1 MIGKKLSVKR
11 MFFWLTAGMTLTMTA
26 IILVAFFLTQNI
38 VVLWVGMALI
48 VCAILWM
55 LFMVQLLGMR
65 LSNFTSELC
74 QILDDMMNR
83 SQEPENVS
91 DKETIFARIHHRL
104 VRLYNIL
111 QESNR
116 KVEAERQELQSLV
129 SDISHQVRTPVSNM
143 KMIVDTLLTKPLEEQ
158 ERNEFLKSVRG
169 QINKLDFLI
178 QALVKTSRLETGV
191 IQLEKEEHFLY
202 DTLAQAMSGILYS
215 AEQKK
220 IHVSV
225 ECPEDLCV
233 SHDSKWTEEAIFNL
247 LDNAVKYTPTGG
259 HVNVSV
265 AQWEMYVEIKVSD
278 TGKGISES
286 NQASI
291 FKRFY
296 REEEIHNQPGVG
308 IGLYLTR
315 EIVTQQGGYVTVES
329 QVGKALHFLFFCR
342 DKGKK
347 YMEDKMTAVKLIS
360 LTKEY
365 LNGENYIRAVDDV
378 SFSIKEG
385 EFIAVIG
392 ASGSGKSTLI
402 NLISGLEKPTHGC
415 VYVHDV
421 NLTQLSLEEQI
432 SFRRWHIGVIFQKYN
447 LIPAMNVFENIVLPA
462 KLLEKKVDEKEV
474 FRLAKMLGIEDKLFQ
489 VPDELSG
496 GQQQRAAIARAVYTH
511 PTILL
516 GDELTGNLD
525 SGTSISVMRLL
536 KEICRQYKQTLLIV
550 THDENVAAM
559 ADRIIC
565 MKDGKVVKDENI

>member
-1 MIGKKLSVKR
+1 MIGKKISVKK
-11 MFFWLTAGMTLTMTA
+11 MFFWLTSGMALSMTA
-26 IILVAFFLTQNI
+26 IILVSFFLTKNI
-38 VVLWVGMALI
+38 VVLWVGLALI
-48 VCAILWM
+48 VCATLWM

-91 DKETIFARIHHRL
+91 DRETIFARIHHRL

-143 KMIVDTLLTKPLEEQ
+143 KMIVDTLLTKSLEEQ

-191 IQLEKEEHFLY
+191 IQLEKEDHFIY
-202 DTLAQAMSGILYS
+202 DTLAQAMSGIVYS

-225 ECPEDLCV
+225 ECPEDVRV

-247 LDNAVKYTPTGG
+247 LDNAVKYTPT
-259 HVNVSV
+259 
-265 AQWEMYVEIKVSD
+265 
-278 TGKGISES
+278 
-286 NQASI
+286 
-291 FKRFY
+291 
-296 REEEIHNQPGVG
+296 
-308 IGLYLTR
+308 
-315 EIVTQQGGYVTVES
+315 
-329 QVGKALHFLFFCR
+329 
-342 DKGKK
+342 
-347 YMEDKMTAVKLIS
+347 AVKLVS

-365 LNGENYIRAVDDV
+365 RNGENYIRAVDDV

-432 SFRRWHIGVIFQKYN
+432 SFRRWHIGVIFQRYN

-462 KLLEKKVDEKEV
+462 KLLERTVDEKEV
-474 FRLAKMLGIEDKLFQ
+474 FRLAKTLGIEEKLFQ
-489 VPDELSG
+489 MPDELSG

-525 SGTSISVMRLL
+525 SRTSASVMELL
-536 KEICRQYKQTLLIV
+536 KKICRQYQQTMLVV
-550 THDENVAAM
+550 THDKKVAAM
-559 ADRIIC
+559 ADRIIR
-565 MKDGKVVKDENI
+565 MKDGRVVEDEKL

>member
-1 MIGKKLSVKR
+1 MIGKKLSVKK
-11 MFFWLTAGMTLTMTA
+11 MFFGLTAGMTLTMTA
-26 IILVAFFLTQNI
+26 IILVAFFLTKNI

-111 QESNR
+111 QERNR

-247 LDNAVKYTPTGG
+247 LDNAVKYTSTGG

-296 REEEIHNQPGVG
+296 REEEIHNQPGV
-308 IGLYLTR
+308 LRLFF
-315 EIVTQQGGYVTVES
+315 Q
-329 QVGKALHFLFFCR
+329 LHF
-342 DKGKK
+342 
-347 YMEDKMTAVKLIS
+347 
-360 LTKEY
+360 
-365 LNGENYIRAVDDV
+365 
-378 SFSIKEG
+378 
-385 EFIAVIG
+385 
-392 ASGSGKSTLI
+392 
-402 NLISGLEKPTHGC
+402 
-415 VYVHDV
+415 
-421 NLTQLSLEEQI
+421 Q
-432 SFRRWHIGVIFQKYN
+432 
-447 LIPAMNVFENIVLPA
+447 
-462 KLLEKKVDEKEV
+462 
-474 FRLAKMLGIEDKLFQ
+474 
-489 VPDELSG
+489 
-496 GQQQRAAIARAVYTH
+496 
-511 PTILL
+511 
-516 GDELTGNLD
+516 
-525 SGTSISVMRLL
+525 
-536 KEICRQYKQTLLIV
+536 
-550 THDENVAAM
+550 
-559 ADRIIC
+559 
-565 MKDGKVVKDENI
+565 

>member
-1 MIGKKLSVKR
+1 MIGKKLSVKK
-11 MFFWLTAGMTLTMTA
+11 MFFGLTAGMTLTMTA
-26 IILVAFFLTQNI
+26 IILVAFFLTKNI

-220 IHVSV
+220 LGVSV

-247 LDNAVKYTPTGG
+247 LDNAVKYTSTGG
-259 HVNVSV
+259 HVDGNVSV

-329 QVGKALHFLFFCR
+329 QVGKGSA
-342 DKGKK
+342 
-347 YMEDKMTAVKLIS
+347 
-360 LTKEY
+360 
-365 LNGENYIRAVDDV
+365 
-378 SFSIKEG
+378 FSI
-385 EFIAVIG
+385 F
-392 ASGSGKSTLI
+392 
-402 NLISGLEKPTHGC
+402 
-415 VYVHDV
+415 
-421 NLTQLSLEEQI
+421 
-432 SFRRWHIGVIFQKYN
+432 
-447 LIPAMNVFENIVLPA
+447 LP
-462 KLLEKKVDEKEV
+462 
-474 FRLAKMLGIEDKLFQ
+474 R
-489 VPDELSG
+489 
-496 GQQQRAAIARAVYTH
+496 
-511 PTILL
+511 
-516 GDELTGNLD
+516 
-525 SGTSISVMRLL
+525 
-536 KEICRQYKQTLLIV
+536 
-550 THDENVAAM
+550 
-559 ADRIIC
+559 
-565 MKDGKVVKDENI
+565 

>member
-11 MFFWLTAGMTLTMTA
+11 MFFWLTAGMAFSMTA
-26 IILVAFFLTQNI
+26 IILVAFFLTKNI

-83 SQEPENVS
+83 SQEPEKVS

-202 DTLAQAMSGILYS
+202 DTLARAMSGILYS

-265 AQWEMYVEIKVSD
+265 VQWEMYVEIKVSD

-329 QVGKALHFLFFCR
+329 QVGKGSA
-342 DKGKK
+342 
-347 YMEDKMTAVKLIS
+347 
-360 LTKEY
+360 
-365 LNGENYIRAVDDV
+365 
-378 SFSIKEG
+378 FSI
-385 EFIAVIG
+385 F
-392 ASGSGKSTLI
+392 
-402 NLISGLEKPTHGC
+402 
-415 VYVHDV
+415 
-421 NLTQLSLEEQI
+421 
-432 SFRRWHIGVIFQKYN
+432 
-447 LIPAMNVFENIVLPA
+447 LP
-462 KLLEKKVDEKEV
+462 
-474 FRLAKMLGIEDKLFQ
+474 R
-489 VPDELSG
+489 
-496 GQQQRAAIARAVYTH
+496 
-511 PTILL
+511 
-516 GDELTGNLD
+516 
-525 SGTSISVMRLL
+525 
-536 KEICRQYKQTLLIV
+536 
-550 THDENVAAM
+550 
-559 ADRIIC
+559 
-565 MKDGKVVKDENI
+565 

>member
-11 MFFWLTAGMTLTMTA
+11 MFFWLTAGMALTMTA
-26 IILVAFFLTQNI
+26 IILVAFFLTKNI

-91 DKETIFARIHHRL
+91 DRETIFARIHHRL

-143 KMIVDTLLTKPLEEQ
+143 KMIVDTLLTKPLEDQ

-191 IQLEKEEHFLY
+191 IQLEKEEH
-202 DTLAQAMSGILYS
+202 
-215 AEQKK
+215 
-220 IHVSV
+220 
-225 ECPEDLCV
+225 
-233 SHDSKWTEEAIFNL
+233 
-247 LDNAVKYTPTGG
+247 
-259 HVNVSV
+259 
-265 AQWEMYVEIKVSD
+265 
-278 TGKGISES
+278 
-286 NQASI
+286 
-291 FKRFY
+291 
-296 REEEIHNQPGVG
+296 
-308 IGLYLTR
+308 
-315 EIVTQQGGYVTVES
+315 
-329 QVGKALHFLFFCR
+329 
-342 DKGKK
+342 
-347 YMEDKMTAVKLIS
+347 
-360 LTKEY
+360 
-365 LNGENYIRAVDDV
+365 
-378 SFSIKEG
+378 
-385 EFIAVIG
+385 
-392 ASGSGKSTLI
+392 
-402 NLISGLEKPTHGC
+402 
-415 VYVHDV
+415 
-421 NLTQLSLEEQI
+421 
-432 SFRRWHIGVIFQKYN
+432 
-447 LIPAMNVFENIVLPA
+447 
-462 KLLEKKVDEKEV
+462 
-474 FRLAKMLGIEDKLFQ
+474 
-489 VPDELSG
+489 ELSG

-565 MKDGKVVKDENI
+565 MKDGKVVKDENV

>member
-11 MFFWLTAGMTLTMTA
+11 MFFWLTAGMALTMTA
-26 IILVAFFLTQNI
+26 IILVAFFLTKNI

-91 DKETIFARIHHRL
+91 DRETIFARIHHRL

-143 KMIVDTLLTKPLEEQ
+143 KMIVDTLLTKPLEDQ

-225 ECPEDLCV
+225 ACPEDLCV

-329 QVGKALHFLFFCR
+329 QVGKGSAFSIFCR

-402 NLISGLEKPTHGC
+402 NLISGLKSPPM
-415 VYVHDV
+415 DV
-421 NLTQLSLEEQI
+421 
-432 SFRRWHIGVIFQKYN
+432 F
-447 LIPAMNVFENIVLPA
+447 M
-462 KLLEKKVDEKEV
+462 
-474 FRLAKMLGIEDKLFQ
+474 
-489 VPDELSG
+489 
-496 GQQQRAAIARAVYTH
+496 
-511 PTILL
+511 
-516 GDELTGNLD
+516 
-525 SGTSISVMRLL
+525 
-536 KEICRQYKQTLLIV
+536 
-550 THDENVAAM
+550 
-559 ADRIIC
+559 C
-565 MKDGKVVKDENI
+565 MM